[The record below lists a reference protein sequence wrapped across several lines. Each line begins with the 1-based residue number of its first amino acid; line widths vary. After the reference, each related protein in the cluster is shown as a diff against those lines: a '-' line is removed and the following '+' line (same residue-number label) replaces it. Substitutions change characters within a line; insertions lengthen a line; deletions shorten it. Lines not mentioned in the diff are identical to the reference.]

1 LRKFNSTKEAIRIEH
16 LLASAAV
23 PNLFPAVQLDGDAL
37 WDGLFSDN
45 PPLDDLVRP
54 RIVGAANLPDELWI
68 IKINPTMRASAPVE
82 PHEIAD
88 RRNQLEG
95 NVSVFQNLKWIELIN
110 DLIMEN
116 AFRPEFL
123 AGWDIT
129 QQVRIP
135 KAFAK
140 EPDKPYHIPWIEMS
154 EEMPRS
160 LDYEGKLDR
169 SPQNVESLIAHGEE
183 RGRAFLA
190 ERARRVGAAGTGLA
204 DQDAGP
210 RRRK

>member
-1 LRKFNSTKEAIRIEH
+1 MKTKIAIACQGGGSRT
-16 LLASAAV
+16 AF
-23 PNLFPAVQLDGDAL
+23 NLFPAVQLDGDAL
-37 WDGLFSDN
+37 WDRLFSDN

-54 RIVGAANLPDELWI
+54 RIVGGAANLPNELWI

-116 AFRPEFL
+116 AFRPDFL
-123 AGWDIT
+123 ASW
-129 QQVRIP
+129 
-135 KAFAK
+135 
-140 EPDKPYHIPWIEMS
+140 
-154 EEMPRS
+154 
-160 LDYEGKLDR
+160 
-169 SPQNVESLIAHGEE
+169 AHGEE

-190 ERARRVGAAGTGLA
+190 ERALRVGAAGTGLA